1 VLLSDGPTLETMEN
15 NMENNLSR
23 RNKFVRRS
31 SLTDKV
37 SSMMI
42 AVSYAQV
49 VAWEDGGELIQKAM
63 PNLTADER
71 EFLMTG
77 ITPEEWADIC
87 GPEEPPCEGELKVAW
102 HLNEVSKL

>member
-1 VLLSDGPTLETMEN
+1 MA
-15 NMENNLSR
+15 
-23 RNKFVRRS
+23 NKFVRMS
-31 SLTDKV
+31 ALTDRV

-42 AVSYAQV
+42 DVSYAQV
-49 VAWEDGGELIQKAM
+49 MAWEESGELIQKAM

-77 ITPEEWADIC
+77 ITPEEWAEMAE
-87 GPEEPPCEGELKVAW
+87 PEDPPCEGELKLAW

>member
-1 VLLSDGPTLETMEN
+1 MA
-15 NMENNLSR
+15 
-23 RNKFVRRS
+23 NKFVRRS
-31 SLTDKV
+31 ALTDRV

-77 ITPEEWADIC
+77 ITPEEWADLC
-87 GPEEPPCEGELKVAW
+87 GPEGFFDAGGLGKEEPPCEGELKLAW
-102 HLNEVSKL
+102 HLNEVSK

>member
-87 GPEEPPCEGELKVAW
+87 GPEEPPCEGELKLAW
-102 HLNEVSKL
+102 HLNEVSKW

>member
-1 VLLSDGPTLETMEN
+1 MEHD
-15 NMENNLSR
+15 LSR

-31 SLTDKV
+31 ALTDRV

-49 VAWEDGGELIQKAM
+49 MAWEEGGELIQNAL
-63 PNLTADER
+63 PSHLTADER

-77 ITPEEWADIC
+77 ITPEEWADLC
-87 GPEEPPCEGELKVAW
+87 GPEGFFDAGGLGKEEPPSEGELKQAW
-102 HLNEVSKL
+102 HLNEVSKW

>member
-1 VLLSDGPTLETMEN
+1 MA
-15 NMENNLSR
+15 
-23 RNKFVRRS
+23 NKFVRRS

-49 VAWEDGGELIQKAM
+49 MAWEEGDELIQNAL
-63 PNLTADER
+63 PSHLTADER

-77 ITPEEWADIC
+77 ITPAEWN
-87 GPEEPPCEGELKVAW
+87 EMVA
-102 HLNEVSKL
+102 